1 MATALALR
9 SGLDP
14 GRIVRTLGEEYTG
27 KLRNVKETLDAVKY
41 VVSMSDY
48 MHIERMLTSGCP
60 YELSFEE
67 STESRLKI
75 IGRGNQTSFVQHSEQ
90 VAKSVNKEER
100 NGHIFLCT
108 SGCATWELTCVT
120 QLRAW

>member
-1 MATALALR
+1 MR
-9 SGLDP
+9 SRP
-14 GRIVRTLGEEYTG
+14 WHRIVRTLGEEYTG
-27 KLRNVKETLDAVKY
+27 EWRNVKKTLDAVKS

-67 STESRLKI
+67 SRESKLKI
-75 IGRGNQTSFVQHSEQ
+75 TGRGNQKNFVRHSDQ
-90 VAKSVNKEER
+90 VAKSINKEER
-100 NGHIFLCT
+100 NSHIFLCAN
-108 SGCATWELTCVT
+108 GCATWDLTCVT